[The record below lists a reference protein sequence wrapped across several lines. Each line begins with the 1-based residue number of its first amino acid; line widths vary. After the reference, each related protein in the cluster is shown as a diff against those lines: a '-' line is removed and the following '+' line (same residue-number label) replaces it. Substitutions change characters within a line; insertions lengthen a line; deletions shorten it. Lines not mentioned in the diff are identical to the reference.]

1 MELARTVSRYAA
13 KNAARSAAV
22 EWARPETRL
31 IGTSGGRLHGASL
44 GSAHQQRINGRSTII
59 DWSPLRGRGDFDGG
73 PGDKGTSGARAGLR
87 IFSSFLS
94 SIRAETVEVP

>member
-22 EWARPETRL
+22 QWSRPGTRN
-31 IGTSGGRLHGASL
+31 GTSGGRLHGVSL

-59 DWSPLRGRGDFDGG
+59 AWSLLRGRRDFDAC
-73 PGDKGTSGARAGLR
+73 PGDLGTSGGHAGLHV
-87 IFSSFLS
+87 FSYFHP
-94 SIRAETVEVP
+94 SIGAETVEVP